1 MSGTVVAARAA
12 RLREAPLASPS
23 RSLSLGYLAMLPLL
37 VAYEAAVASE
47 PASPRNWGELVLGL
61 VLRPLGASADI
72 GRWAGLALC
81 AVLAF
86 GIAKRRDARIGAGVA
101 RIVLEGIAA
110 AAVLGPL
117 MVIAV
122 RSLDGLVPALDVS
135 WDPTAAPPG
144 LVDTALVFGAGA
156 WEELLFRV
164 GAYSFVYWLALRFA
178 TALGRS
184 EPFSRGFADLSGLA
198 LSSLAFALAHFDPFH
213 RWLGLSARPFD
224 GGLFAWLCL
233 GGALLGVLFRWRGP
247 GVAAWAHGL
256 FNVLLWIGVDPDVLW

>member
-1 MSGTVVAARAA
+1 VSATVAASRTAA
-12 RLREAPLASPS
+12 LRDAPLASPS
-23 RSLSLGYLAMLPLL
+23 RSLSVGYLAMLPLL
-37 VAYEAAVASE
+37 AAYEAAVASE
-47 PASPRNWGELVLGL
+47 PDSPRNWGELVLGL
-61 VLRPLGASADI
+61 VLRPLGARADLA
-72 GRWAGLALC
+72 RWSLLAAC

-86 GIAKRRDARIGAGVA
+86 AIARRRGCLIGAGVA
-101 RIVLEGIAA
+101 RIVLEGVAA

-117 MVIAV
+117 MVIAL
-122 RSLDGLVPALDVS
+122 RSFDGILPTLDVS

-144 LVDTALVFGAGA
+144 LADTALVFGAGA

-164 GAYSFVYWLALRFA
+164 GAYSFAYWLSLRFL

-184 EPFSRGFADLSGLA
+184 EPFSRGAADVVGLA
-198 LSSLAFALAHFDPFH
+198 LSSLVFASAHFDPFH
-213 RWLGLSARPFD
+213 RWLGLASRPFD
-224 GGLFAWLCL
+224 ASVFAWLCL